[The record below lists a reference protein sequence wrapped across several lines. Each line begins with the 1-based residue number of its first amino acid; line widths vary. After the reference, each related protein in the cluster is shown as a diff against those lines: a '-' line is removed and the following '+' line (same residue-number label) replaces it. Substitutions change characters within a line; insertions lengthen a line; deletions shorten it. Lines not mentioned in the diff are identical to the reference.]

1 MAPATYLPVEAD
13 DEHSSAREQ
22 TPPETTYSD
31 DNDDDE
37 GLEDLEAKDGYELRD
52 LNADARP
59 RQQGVV
65 GGSADKEAGDDD
77 DEDDEDHEDGGD
89 VNGHARRR
97 RASVQSYELY
107 TPDEERR
114 IAAVRHHLHHST
126 PVEIDPDRRYT
137 DIGNARLAGLTDDLH
152 LSDDQYQWLLTAF
165 YISYILFEWMTIC
178 YQLFPPH
185 IYISCCVFAWGV
197 LAALQAVTTN
207 FAGIL
212 VLRALLGIG
221 EAAFVGIPFYLSFF
235 FRQDELAFRIG
246 LFISAAPLA
255 TSFASSLA
263 WLIVRFGDQT
273 GIASWRLLLLVEGFP
288 ACLIAA
294 WAWRWIPDAPQTARW
309 LTSRER
315 RVATLR
321 MRKEADGDG
330 GALSG
335 SQSTTPRHKR
345 KFNWREALRTLRD
358 PKAYLTAGMFFC
370 CNVAFSSMPV
380 FLPTIVHSMGYST
393 LASQGLSAPPF
404 LFAFLAVLTT
414 AFLSDR
420 LRSRSGPMIFHACLA
435 TAGYIL
441 LAVAGTLHL
450 GHLVRYLAVFPICAG
465 FFSAVTIVITW
476 TVNNQPSDEGKGT
489 GMAMLNVIGQM
500 GPLLGTRLYPD
511 AEGPYYVKGMSVCA
525 VAMAMVGIL
534 AFTLRMVLK
543 AENARRKSG
552 WREAEEEEGE
562 ALVGSR
568 SKSEPFIYLI

>member
-1 MAPATYLPVEAD
+1 MAPAGYIPVEAD
-13 DEHSSAREQ
+13 EEYSSTREQ
-22 TPPETTYSD
+22 STPETTYAD
-31 DNDDDE
+31 DH
-37 GLEDLEAKDGYELRD
+37 
-52 LNADARP
+52 
-59 RQQGVV
+59 
-65 GGSADKEAGDDD
+65 DDD
-77 DEDDEDHEDGGD
+77 DGLRTW
-89 VNGHARRR
+89 RRR
-97 RASVQSYELY
+97 K
-107 TPDEERR
+107 
-114 IAAVRHHLHHST
+114 
-126 PVEIDPDRRYT
+126 

-152 LSDDQYQWLLTAF
+152 LSDDQYQWLLTVF

-321 MRKEADGDG
+321 MRKESDGDG
-330 GALSG
+330 GVLSEHHG
-335 SQSTTPRHKR
+335 SQSKIPRHKR
-345 KFNWREALRTLRD
+345 KFNWREALRTLKD

-404 LFAFLAVLTT
+404 LFAFVAVLIT

-420 LRSRSGPMIFHACLA
+420 LRSRSVPMIFHTFLA
-435 TAGYIL
+435 MTGYIL
-441 LAVAGTLHL
+441 LAVAGTFRF

-525 VAMAMVGIL
+525 VAMAMVGVL
-534 AFTLRMVLK
+534 AFTLRMVLR
-543 AENARRKSG
+543 AENARQKSS

-568 SKSEPFIYLI
+568 SKSEPFMYLT

>member
-1 MAPATYLPVEAD
+1 M
-13 DEHSSAREQ
+13 
-22 TPPETTYSD
+22 
-31 DNDDDE
+31 
-37 GLEDLEAKDGYELRD
+37 
-52 LNADARP
+52 
-59 RQQGVV
+59 
-65 GGSADKEAGDDD
+65 
-77 DEDDEDHEDGGD
+77 
-89 VNGHARRR
+89 
-97 RASVQSYELY
+97 
-107 TPDEERR
+107 
-114 IAAVRHHLHHST
+114 
-126 PVEIDPDRRYT
+126 
-137 DIGNARLAGLTDDLH
+137 TDDLH

-263 WLIVRFGDQT
+263 WLIVRFGDHT

-288 ACLIAA
+288 ACLIAV
-294 WAWRWIPDAPQTARW
+294 WAWRWIPDAPQTALW

-321 MRKEADGDG
+321 MRKESDGDG
-330 GALSG
+330 GVLSEHHV
-335 SQSTTPRHKR
+335 SQSRVPRHKR
-345 KFNWREALRTLRD
+345 KFNWREALRTLKD

-404 LFAFLAVLTT
+404 LFAFVAVLIT

-435 TAGYIL
+435 MAGYIL
-441 LAVAGTLHL
+441 LAVAGTLRF

-525 VAMAMVGIL
+525 VAMAMVGVL
-534 AFTLRMVLK
+534 AFTLRMVLR

-568 SKSEPFIYLI
+568 SKSESFMYLT